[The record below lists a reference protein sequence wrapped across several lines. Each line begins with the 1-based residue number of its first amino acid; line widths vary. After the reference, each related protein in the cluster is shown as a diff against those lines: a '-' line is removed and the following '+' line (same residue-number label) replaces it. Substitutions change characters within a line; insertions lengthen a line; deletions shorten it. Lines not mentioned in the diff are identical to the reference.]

1 MKREHFLWQLFNIEK
16 DMETIDAE
24 LEDDRKGLEEVSKT
38 NEECDLEVT
47 TKTKEH
53 SGYLKKMTLCEKSI
67 AKKKLELDKKVNHLS
82 VLQIL
87 VRLCCSKYFYSLV
100 VETYI

>member
-1 MKREHFLWQLFNIEK
+1 
-16 DMETIDAE
+16 METIDAE
-24 LEDDRKGLEEVSKT
+24 LEDDRKGLEEVSKA

-47 TKTKEH
+47 TKTKEQ

-67 AKKKLELDKKVNHLS
+67 AKKKLELDKKVNHPS

-87 VRLCCSKYFYSLV
+87 VRLLLL
-100 VETYI
+100 